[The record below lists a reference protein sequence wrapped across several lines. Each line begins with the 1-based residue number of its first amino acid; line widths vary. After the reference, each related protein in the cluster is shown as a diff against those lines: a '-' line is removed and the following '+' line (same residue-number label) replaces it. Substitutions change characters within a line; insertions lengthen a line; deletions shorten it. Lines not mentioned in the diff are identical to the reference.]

1 MIFIVSKISAPQ
13 ARTFDFSQKNRASG
27 RDIFKTMKSRARS
40 CPHRPLCGASGGIR
54 HRRNRHMH
62 PFRDGR
68 IVDLSDNRL
77 VPAGISCHLDRP
89 LDRPMGAPCLQP
101 FGIAQRSV
109 EIAAELILCP
119 RIGGASAL
127 SVRPVPRRRVDRCEI
142 KAVFLQPLQDCGRR
156 FVVGKQDLDG
166 VELAASAAAKRSRT
180 GNAANSKVRLATK
193 RGSQGSS
200 AEGITVKN

>member
-13 ARTFDFSQKNRASG
+13 ARKFDFSQKNRASG

-119 RIGGASAL
+119 RVGGASAL
-127 SVRPVPRRRVDRCEI
+127 SIRQAAPAACRSARDQGCFPATGSGLRSAIRCWETGSRRRRTPLPRLPRSDRGP
-142 KAVFLQPLQDCGRR
+142 AMRR
-156 FVVGKQDLDG
+156 TARSDWRQ
-166 VELAASAAAKRSRT
+166 SAAVRAVRQ
-180 GNAANSKVRLATK
+180 KV
-193 RGSQGSS
+193 SP
-200 AEGITVKN
+200 